1 MKLVFASTNKGKINE
16 IKRLLDSVEVLS
28 LNDINFNEKII
39 EDGST
44 FAENAYI
51 KAKTVFDYCGMLTLA
66 DDSGLCVEALD
77 GAPGVYSAR
86 FSKTGL
92 DEDNNTLLLEKLKN
106 QKNRNAKYVCALVA
120 IWPNGES
127 KTYIGELKGKI
138 IDDYRG
144 NNGFGYDPLVY
155 LEELGKTTAE
165 INMEEKNKISHRGL
179 ALKMFKEDLDK
190 MER

>member
-1 MKLVFASTNKGKINE
+1 
-16 IKRLLDSVEVLS
+16 
-28 LNDINFNEKII
+28 
-39 EDGST
+39 
-44 FAENAYI
+44 
-51 KAKTVFDYCGMLTLA
+51 MLTLA

-144 NNGFGYDPLVY
+144 NNGFGYDPLFY

-165 INMEEKNKISHRGL
+165 IDMEEKNKISHRGL